1 VQKRGMDVEQKNKG
15 NLLVKIELDQ
25 QKEDENS
32 VERGLFI
39 PLIKNES
46 KQDRANRILSMMEE
60 SNARLSRM
68 LDIFSRIS
76 R

>member
-1 VQKRGMDVEQKNKG
+1 MEQKAKG
-15 NLLVKIELDQ
+15 NLLVEMNLNQ
-25 QKEDENS
+25 QQEDENS
-32 VERGLFI
+32 IERGLFI

-46 KQDRANRILSMMEE
+46 KQDRANRILAMMEE

>member
-1 VQKRGMDVEQKNKG
+1 MDLEQKNKG
-15 NLLVKIELDQ
+15 NLLVERDLDQ
-25 QKEDENS
+25 QNEHENW

-39 PLIKNES
+39 PFIQNES

-60 SNARLSRM
+60 SNARLSCM

>member
-1 VQKRGMDVEQKNKG
+1 MDVEEKNKG
-15 NLLVKIELDQ
+15 NLLVETELDH
-25 QKEDENS
+25 QKEYDNS

-39 PLIKNES
+39 PFIQNES

>member
-1 VQKRGMDVEQKNKG
+1 VEQKAKG
-15 NLLVKIELDQ
+15 NLLVEMNLNQ
-25 QKEDENS
+25 QLEDENS

-46 KQDRANRILSMMEE
+46 KQDRANRILAMMEE

>member
-1 VQKRGMDVEQKNKG
+1 MDVEQKAKG
-15 NLLVKIELDQ
+15 NLLVEMNLNQ
-25 QKEDENS
+25 QENENS
-32 VERGLFI
+32 IERGLFI

-46 KQDRANRILSMMEE
+46 KQDRANRILAMMEE

>member
-1 VQKRGMDVEQKNKG
+1 MDVEQKAKG
-15 NLLVKIELDQ
+15 NLLVEMNLNQ
-25 QKEDENS
+25 QQENENS
-32 VERGLFI
+32 IERGLFI

-46 KQDRANRILSMMEE
+46 KQDRANRILAMMEE

>member
-1 VQKRGMDVEQKNKG
+1 MDVEQKAKG
-15 NLLVKIELDQ
+15 NLLVEMNLNQ
-25 QKEDENS
+25 QLEDENS

-46 KQDRANRILSMMEE
+46 KQDRANRILAMMEE
-60 SNARLSRM
+60 SNARLSHM

>member
-1 VQKRGMDVEQKNKG
+1 MEEKNKG
-15 NLLVKIELDQ
+15 NLLVETELDHP
-25 QKEDENS
+25 KEFDNS
-32 VERGLFI
+32 VDRGLFI
-39 PLIKNES
+39 PFIQNES

>member
-1 VQKRGMDVEQKNKG
+1 MDVEEKNKG
-15 NLLVKIELDQ
+15 NLLVETELDQ
-25 QKEDENS
+25 QKEYDNS

-39 PLIKNES
+39 PFIQNES

>member
-1 VQKRGMDVEQKNKG
+1 MDVEQKAKG
-15 NLLVKIELDQ
+15 NLLVEMNLNQ
-25 QKEDENS
+25 QQEDENS
-32 VERGLFI
+32 IERGLFI

-46 KQDRANRILSMMEE
+46 KQDRANRILAMMEE

>member
-1 VQKRGMDVEQKNKG
+1 MDVEQKAKG
-15 NLLVKIELDQ
+15 NLLVEMNLNQ
-25 QKEDENS
+25 QQENENS

-46 KQDRANRILSMMEE
+46 KQDRANRILAMMEE